1 MNQSDYD
8 EQNRV
13 KASFDAAY
21 SAPTPHRY
29 LHNMTAVDYRM
40 ADYMNPFLSAIV
52 DASVTPAEP
61 VRVLD
66 LGCSYGV
73 SGALLKTDCSYQELA
88 EFFRHEAS
96 SEYSSCVVE
105 SKRWLES
112 HVAREDVEVVG
123 FDSSAEA
130 IRFATASRMIDEG
143 IARNLEENESE
154 LTEDERSLIRQC
166 DVLLS
171 TGVIGYVTD
180 KTVSPILDEFGHD
193 ARGTLGPVAVMSVLE
208 LFDPEPIAESFAE
221 HGYRFGQLPVRLP
234 QRRFADEEEREGVLE
249 TLRDRGQRTAT
260 QESENRMFAS
270 LCVAA
275 QPESFDVFAQ
285 QMTEVSEALPPE
297 VRVSC
302 QEPTIFSE
310 SALSGALVE

>member
-1 MNQSDYD
+1 MDQSDYE

-21 SAPTPHRY
+21 TAPTPHRY

-40 ADYMNPFLSAIV
+40 ADHMNPFLSAVV

-105 SKRWLES
+105 SRRWLES
-112 HVAREDVEVVG
+112 HTAREDVELVG
-123 FDSSAEA
+123 FDSSVEA
-130 IRFATASRMIDEG
+130 VRFATASGMIDEG
-143 IARNLEENESE
+143 IARNLEENESQ

-171 TGVIGYVTD
+171 TGVIGYITD

-193 ARGTLGPVAVMSVLE
+193 ARSTLGAVAVMSVLE

-221 HGYRFGQLPVRLP
+221 HGYRFGQLPVRMA

-249 TLRDRGQRTAT
+249 TLRDRGEPTGV
-260 QESENRMFAS
+260 QESEDRMFAS

-275 QPESFDVFAQ
+275 QPESFDALAKR
-285 QMTEVSEALPPE
+285 MTEVAQELSPE
-297 VRVSC
+297 VRASC
-302 QEPTIFSE
+302 QEATFFSE
-310 SALSGALVE
+310 RAVSGSLVG